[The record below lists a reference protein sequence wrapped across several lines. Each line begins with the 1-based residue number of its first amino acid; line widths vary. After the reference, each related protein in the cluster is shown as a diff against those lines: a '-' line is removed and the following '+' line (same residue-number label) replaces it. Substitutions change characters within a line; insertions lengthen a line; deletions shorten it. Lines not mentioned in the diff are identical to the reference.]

1 MSMKHSMLPCDE
13 RFIAL
18 PNLPESRV
26 TGVAI
31 GSGAGEAIEKLRSL
45 GIKTW
50 IIPPD
55 MRLPEPI
62 AAHADIQ
69 MLHLGGN
76 GIFCHMGFSAAGEWE
91 SKFSVTEIEGVIGKN
106 YPNDVRLNC
115 TIIGDKLICNPKTV
129 APEALR
135 FADKAGMTVIP
146 VKQGYARCSI
156 CVVDQNAIITDDS
169 SVFAAAQNFLDDTL
183 FISKGSIRLS
193 GYDYGFIGGCCG
205 KLDKDTVAFNG
216 RVDSHADH
224 NKIYDFMQRRNMR
237 ILELADKPLNDIGG
251 VIPLTE
257 SAMAYTS

>member
-1 MSMKHSMLPCDE
+1 MLMKHSMPPYDE

-31 GSGAGEAIEKLRSL
+31 GSEAGEAIEKLRSL

-55 MRLPEPI
+55 LRLPKPV

-69 MLHLGGN
+69 LLHLGKN
-76 GIFCHMGFSAAGEWE
+76 DILCHMGFFAAGEWKSE
-91 SKFSVTEIEGVIGKN
+91 FCVNEIEGAIGKN

-115 TIIGDKLICNPKTV
+115 TFIGDKLICNPKTV
-129 APEALR
+129 APEVLR
-135 FADKAGMTVIP
+135 FADNAGMTVIP
-146 VKQGYARCSI
+146 VKQGYARCSV
-156 CVVDQNAIITDDS
+156 CVVDRNAIITDDS

-205 KLDKDTVAFNG
+205 KLGKDTVAFNG

-237 ILELADKPLNDIGG
+237 ILELTDNPLSDIGG
-251 VIPLTE
+251 IIPLTE
-257 SAMAYTS
+257 STAAHTL